1 MKITKQEF
9 AYILGIFENDDLID
23 NFQWYKNENVVKV
36 YSERND
42 VIYHFNENDILINP
56 EIYEVQHQIEDLQ
69 EKLKKLQEIE
79 KNLLTKY

>member
-9 AYILGIFENDDLID
+9 AYILEIFEDDDLID

-42 VIYHFNENDILINP
+42 VIYHFDDNDILINP
-56 EIYEVQHQIEDLQ
+56 EIYKVQHQIEDLQ

-79 KNLLTKY
+79 KNLLTKH

>member
-42 VIYHFNENDILINP
+42 VIYHFDDNDILINP
-56 EIYEVQHQIEDLQ
+56 EIYEIQHQIEDLQ